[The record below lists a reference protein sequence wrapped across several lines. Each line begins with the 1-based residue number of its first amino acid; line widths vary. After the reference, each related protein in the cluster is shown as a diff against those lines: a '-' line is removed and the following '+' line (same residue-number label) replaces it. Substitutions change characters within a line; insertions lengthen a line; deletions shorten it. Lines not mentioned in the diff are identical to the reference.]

1 MSTPIPT
8 LTGPCDGCP
17 HPEVCLAGRPFC
29 EKHGIAIVSVSPMLD
44 NTEKMECLSV
54 IVNWPLPTLD
64 YAVAS
69 PFLFYL
75 TRRIWEFVI
84 QRPLDNIE
92 VDGTD
97 QTAAES
103 SDRQEAD
110 RRHNAITSAAS
121 EAYILLQDRA
131 ASIEGDPGIVPF
143 SAISAMLSALMAFH
157 LVTSWTRAK
166 APLYQLSTWSV
177 AIMSYIHEIA
187 VDLYSQVSPAMF
199 DEARAAHAKAQT
211 ERAAQKVDQDLAA
224 ELADKFRKG

>member
-84 QRPLDNIE
+84 QRPLDDVE

-166 APLYQLSTWSV
+166 RLSTNSRRGPLRLCRTSTRSRS
-177 AIMSYIHEIA
+177 I
-187 VDLYSQVSPAMF
+187 YSQVSPAMF